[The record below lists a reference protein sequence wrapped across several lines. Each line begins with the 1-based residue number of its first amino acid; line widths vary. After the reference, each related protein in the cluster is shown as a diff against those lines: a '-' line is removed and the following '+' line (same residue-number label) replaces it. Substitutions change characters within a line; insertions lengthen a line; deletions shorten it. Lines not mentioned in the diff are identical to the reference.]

1 MESKHGIMFVT
12 ESGAEILIH
21 IGLDTVNLNGKYF
34 KFEFRNYLVTYNKC
48 YTLPCKSQPSQ
59 KIPEY
64 IVILQDFVVNRI
76 KATAFAT

>member
-1 MESKHGIMFVT
+1 MAQNAHPPY
-12 ESGAEILIH
+12 
-21 IGLDTVNLNGKYF
+21 KYCHLQYF
-34 KFEFRNYLVTYNKC
+34 FIRHKKTLLTFVTYNKY

-59 KIPEY
+59 KNPEY